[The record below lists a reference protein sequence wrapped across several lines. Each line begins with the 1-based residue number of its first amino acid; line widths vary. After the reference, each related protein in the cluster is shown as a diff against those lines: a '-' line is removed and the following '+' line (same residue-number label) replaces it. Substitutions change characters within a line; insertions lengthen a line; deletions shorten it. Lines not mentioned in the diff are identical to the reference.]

1 MSVAQLLQCLA
12 KVIDLTEASVS
23 NARWFG
29 FGSFFFSRK
38 HFSDVD
44 LLVVCETQE
53 DGLLIHQLCREL
65 WTEWPVDLLIMTQ
78 AEEADTSFIVKW
90 GCIPLLEGI
99 PHWRTSQ
106 GAACP
111 NDQWS

>member
-1 MSVAQLLQCLA
+1 MSVAQLLQCLT
-12 KVIDLTEASVS
+12 KVIDLTESSVS

-29 FGSFFFSRK
+29 FGSFFLSTK

-53 DGLLIHQLCREL
+53 DGILIYQMCREL

-78 AEEADTSFIVKW
+78 TEEADTSFIVRW
-90 GCIPLLEGI
+90 GCIPLLGGI

-106 GAACP
+106 GATSPDENC
-111 NDQWS
+111 